1 MIISLIKSK
10 FLPKKFQKE
19 LMLMRINVKI
29 RRSIKKKK
37 KKKKKNVAL
46 FVRINSHQH
55 LPSLT
60 LLLDLFLCPS
70 FYEFL
75 KSDHCN

>member
-37 KKKKKNVAL
+37 KKNVAL

-60 LLLDLFLCPS
+60 LLLDPFLCPS

>member
-37 KKKKKNVAL
+37 KKKKKCCFICQNQQSPTPTFTNSSVGSVL
-46 FVRINSHQH
+46 VSQFLRISQ
-55 LPSLT
+55 
-60 LLLDLFLCPS
+60 
-70 FYEFL
+70 E
-75 KSDHCN
+75 